1 MLGNRE
7 IQTIHA
13 EGILEKIFYYM
24 NRLMDEKDFDKAI
37 SILTEL
43 GRTLAGSDRASFWY
57 WDTKK
62 RQYWTLA
69 AWGSEKL
76 TIPEGSGV
84 VGAAIENKETIV
96 INEPYE
102 DERFNPDVD
111 KASGYTTK
119 SILCMPVSNEK
130 GKVIG
135 AFQAINKLDMNGL
148 DSSFGDRDVKRLAMV
163 AVFCGKTLES
173 HILQREA
180 QVDQLTGLK
189 NRRGFYE
196 YYADRI
202 ESIGFGKE
210 IGVVICDIDFFK
222 TVNDTYGHNAGD
234 AVLIHV
240 ADILQSNLTSED
252 EVVRWGGEEFVFLLA
267 DKDLEQ
273 AAAFAENVR
282 QQVEA
287 SVCEYADLQIKVTM
301 SFGVSQIDRNRT
313 PDENI
318 KRADDRLYIAK
329 ESGRN
334 QVVKGAGI

>member
-1 MLGNRE
+1 MLENRA
-7 IQTIHA
+7 IQG
-13 EGILEKIFYYM
+13 EGLLEKIFYYM

-62 RQYWTLA
+62 QQYWTLA
-69 AWGSEKL
+69 AWGSEKI

-84 VGAAIENKETIV
+84 VGAAIQDKETIV
-96 INEPYE
+96 INTPYE

-111 KASGYTTK
+111 RASGYTTK
-119 SILCMPVSNEK
+119 SILCMPVTNEK

-135 AFQAINKLDMNGL
+135 AFQAINKMDINGL
-148 DSSFGDRDVKRLAMV
+148 DSDFGERDVKRLAMV

-196 YYADRI
+196 YYAEKI
-202 ESIGFGKE
+202 ENSISARPV
-210 IGVVICDIDFFK
+210 GVVICDIDFFK
-222 TVNDTYGHNAGD
+222 VVNDTYGHNAGD

-240 ADILQSNLTSED
+240 ADILQSNLDSGD
-252 EVVRWGGEEFVFLLA
+252 EVVRWGGEEFLFLLA
-267 DKDLEQ
+267 NKDLEDT
-273 AAAFAENVR
+273 AAFAERVR
-282 QQVEA
+282 KQVEA
-287 SVCEYADLQIKVTM
+287 SVCDYADLQIRVTM
-301 SFGVSQIDRNRT
+301 SFGVEELNRELT
-313 PDENI
+313 SDENI
-318 KRADDRLYIAK
+318 KRADNKLYIAK

-334 QVVKGAGI
+334 RVIK

>member
-1 MLGNRE
+1 MLENRA
-7 IQTIHA
+7 IQG
-13 EGILEKIFYYM
+13 EGLLEKIFYYM

-37 SILTEL
+37 AILTEL

-62 RQYWTLA
+62 QQYWTLA
-69 AWGSEKL
+69 AWGSEKI

-84 VGAAIENKETIV
+84 VGAAIRDKETIV
-96 INEPYE
+96 INTPYE

-111 KASGYTTK
+111 RSSGYTTK
-119 SILCMPVSNEK
+119 SILCMPVTNEK

-135 AFQAINKLDMNGL
+135 AFQAINKMDINGL
-148 DSSFGDRDVKRLAMV
+148 DSDFGERDIKRLAMV

-196 YYADRI
+196 YYADKI
-202 ESIGFGKE
+202 ENSISARPV
-210 IGVVICDIDFFK
+210 GVVICDIDFFK
-222 TVNDTYGHNAGD
+222 VVNDTYGHNAGD

-240 ADILQSNLTSED
+240 ADILQSNLDSGD
-252 EVVRWGGEEFVFLLA
+252 EVVRWGGEEFLFLLA
-267 DKDLEQ
+267 NKDLEDT
-273 AAAFAENVR
+273 ADFAERVR
-282 QQVEA
+282 KQVEA
-287 SVCEYADLQIKVTM
+287 SVCDYADLQIRVTM
-301 SFGVSQIDRNRT
+301 SFGVEELNRELT
-313 PDENI
+313 SDENI
-318 KRADDRLYIAK
+318 KRADNKLYIAK

-334 QVVKGAGI
+334 RVIK

>member
-1 MLGNRE
+1 MLEN
-7 IQTIHA
+7 QTIQA
-13 EGILEKIFYYM
+13 EGLLEKIFYYM

-76 TIPEGSGV
+76 TIPEGTGI
-84 VGAAIENKETIV
+84 VGAAIQDKETIV
-96 INEPYE
+96 INKPYE

-111 KASGYTTK
+111 RSSGYRTK
-119 SILCMPVSNEK
+119 SILCMPVTNEK

-135 AFQAINKLDMNGL
+135 AFQAINKMDINGL
-148 DSSFGDRDVKRLAMV
+148 DSDFGERDIKRLAMV

-196 YYADRI
+196 YYAERI
-202 ESIGFGKE
+202 ENTESTKPV
-210 IGVVICDIDFFK
+210 GVVICDIDYFK
-222 TVNDTYGHNAGD
+222 LVNDTYGHNAGD

-240 ADILQSNLTSED
+240 ADILQSSLDSGD
-252 EVVRWGGEEFVFLLA
+252 EVVRWGGEEFVFLLEN
-267 DKDLEQ
+267 KDLEDT
-273 AAAFAENVR
+273 AAFAERVR
-282 QQVEA
+282 KQIEA
-287 SVCEYADLQIKVTM
+287 STCDYAELQINVTM
-301 SFGVSQIDRNRT
+301 SFGVEELNRERT
-313 PDENI
+313 SDENI
-318 KRADDRLYIAK
+318 KRADDKLYIAK

-334 QVVKGAGI
+334 RVIK